1 MNRSRLMCLLCF
13 VLAGSVS
20 AADDETRKQTD
31 GETQKVSYHGQIRT
45 ILQARCQGCHQP
57 AKSGGGYVMTN
68 FSKLV
73 AGGESETAAIVPGK
87 PADSYLME
95 LITPQDGKAEMPK
108 GKPPLK
114 PAELDLIRRWI
125 AEGATDDTPVS
136 AHQKF
141 DKDHPPIYTR
151 PPVVTSRLPGSTAV
165 NSKPTS
171 GSTSQVS
178 VPIVKRTVS
187 RGVFVSAWLLYLRR
201 IVPRPGLQEPDDRD
215 TIVLC
220 DYIRR

>member
-1 MNRSRLMCLLCF
+1 MNRFRLMCLLCF

-20 AADDETRKQTD
+20 AADDEARKPTA
-31 GETQKVSYHGQIRT
+31 GETQKVSYYGQIRT

-73 AGGESETAAIVPGK
+73 AGGESEAAAIVPGK

-125 AEGATDDTPVS
+125 TEGATDDTPVS
-136 AHQKF
+136 AHQRF

-151 PPVVTSRLPGSTAV
+151 PPVVTSIDYSPDGQYLAVAGFHEVLLHKADGNGLVARLIGMSERIESVRFSPDGKRLAV
-165 NSKPTS
+165 TGGLP
-171 GSTSQVS
+171 SQMGEVQ
-178 VPIVKRTVS
+178 I
-187 RGVFVSAWLLYLRR
+187 
-201 IVPRPGLQEPDDRD
+201 
-215 TIVLC
+215 
-220 DYIRR
+220 